1 MLGLAPMVYDL
12 LDIMPLMP
20 GMTLPMI
27 SESLIRLQLSNEISL
42 TQNHKLCL
50 AKKFSFRF
58 LSYLCSS
65 EILATCATLQS
76 E

>member
-50 AKKFSFRF
+50 AKKIFFSVF
-58 LSYLCSS
+58 
-65 EILATCATLQS
+65 ILFM
-76 E
+76 